1 MDEEKRTI
9 DGYEV
14 KNSIH
19 IGNKEIIFAENLT
32 KSEPYMVCNC
42 QWDNPLGIDVYDKM
56 AVGTDYLEAMTEFL
70 DRASAQVQHV
80 RDQRAERGVSELP
93 LTVSDCVPGSK
104 NAHYMNQLVVIKPE
118 NMIASA
124 RTADEQLLLATN
136 GFGCDPDARGQAVY
150 CKNLITGKSVRWERY
165 DVAGIILP
173 ERIPEWAHERLRDMG
188 ITVEKPDDPPK
199 VYMASVAEARQSGE
213 LPAYRESLKLNRACA
228 ARIQEAI
235 NDSHTGNYHYDLPS
249 ALKAVTAE
257 YGMERI
263 QVVLAN
269 TVEYKDHDGRFSRDN
284 KEWAKSIPLP
294 QLPKE
299 RLADF
304 VCEAHPAILDGFIN
318 RARKQ
323 EQEKER
329 KPSVINPLKEQA
341 KQSQTKKTDAV
352 KKTQKDEESL

>member
-1 MDEEKRTI
+1 
-9 DGYEV
+9 
-14 KNSIH
+14 
-19 IGNKEIIFAENLT
+19 
-32 KSEPYMVCNC
+32 MVCNC

-80 RDQRAERGVSELP
+80 REQRGERGVANEP

-199 VYMASVAEARQSGE
+199 VYMASLKDARQNGE
-213 LPAYRESLKLNRACA
+213 LDAYRESQRLNQECA
-228 ARIQEAI
+228 ASMKEAI
-235 NDSHTGNYHYDLPS
+235 NESHRGNSSYDLAA
-249 ALKAVTAE
+249 ALGAVTAE
-257 YGMERI
+257 YGTERV

-269 TVEYKDHDGRFSRDN
+269 TVTAMDYDGRFSHDN
-284 KEWAKSIPLP
+284 KQWAKTIPLP
-294 QLPKE
+294 EQPRASRSE
-299 RLADF
+299 F
-304 VCEAHPAILDGFIN
+304 ICEAHPAILDGFIN
-318 RARKQ
+318 TARK
-323 EQEKER
+323 ELREK
-329 KPSVINPLKEQA
+329 KPSVLEPLKAQA
-341 KQSQTKKTDAV
+341 KQPHIKKNDTVV
-352 KKTQKDEESL
+352 KTRKDEVSL